1 MKKAEENKQKV
12 EDLKQELDQRKEILD
27 GVIKN
32 IKNEE
37 NTDPEKK
44 AKILKRIEKNKN
56 FMEKVSNILEK
67 NKTKKE
73 KTE

>member
-1 MKKAEENKQKV
+1 MKKAEENEQKV
-12 EDLKQELDQRKEILD
+12 EELKQELDQRKEILD

-37 NTDPEKK
+37 NADPEKK
-44 AKILKRIEKNKN
+44 AKILERIEKNKN